1 MDRREFIAELRRE
14 MSGGFS
20 TAEIEDAVSYYEDY
34 IDMQI
39 KKGKREDEILRQLG
53 SPRLIAKSMK
63 AAGRGT
69 GGTMSGRAGSAGR
82 YASGGSTFFNGEPS
96 RAEDPDSDGRMHT
109 FRIPLWLVLLI
120 VLFVLIAV
128 LSFVFRLLIAVLPIL
143 LVVIGI
149 ISIYRY
155 FQRR

>member
-39 KKGKREDEILRQLG
+39 KKGKREDEVLRQLG

-69 GGTMSGRAGSAGR
+69 GGAMGGRAGR
-82 YASGGSTFFNGEPS
+82 YASGGSAFFNEEPS
-96 RAEDPDSDGRMHT
+96 RDEDTDSDGRMHT

-120 VLFVLIAV
+120 VLFVLIVV

-143 LVVIGI
+143 LVVIGVI
-149 ISIYRY
+149 AIYRY

>member
-82 YASGGSTFFNGEPS
+82 YASGGSTFFNEEPS

-149 ISIYRY
+149 IAIYRY

>member
-1 MDRREFIAELRRE
+1 MNRREFIAELRRE

-39 KKGKREDEILRQLG
+39 KKGKREDEVLRQLG

-69 GGTMSGRAGSAGR
+69 GGTMSGRAGR
-82 YASGGSTFFNGEPS
+82 YASGGSTFFNEEPS

-149 ISIYRY
+149 IAIYRY

>member
-82 YASGGSTFFNGEPS
+82 YASGGSTFFYGEPS
-96 RAEDPDSDGRMHT
+96 RDEDADSDGRMHT

-120 VLFVLIAV
+120 VLFVVIAV

-149 ISIYRY
+149 IAIYRY

>member
-20 TAEIEDAVSYYEDY
+20 AAEIEDAVSYYEDY

-39 KKGKREDEILRQLG
+39 KKGKREDEILRALG

-69 GGTMSGRAGSAGR
+69 GGAMSGGSGSAGR
-82 YASGGSTFFNGEPS
+82 YASGGSTFFNAEPS
-96 RAEDPDSDGRMHT
+96 GDGDTDSDGRMHT

-120 VLFVLIAV
+120 VLVVLLAV
-128 LSFVFRLLIAVLPIL
+128 LSLIFRLLVAVLPIL
-143 LVVIGI
+143 LVGIGI
-149 ISIYRY
+149 LTIYRY

>member
-1 MDRREFIAELRRE
+1 MDRREFTAELRRE

-34 IDMQI
+34 IDMQM
-39 KKGKREDEILRQLG
+39 KKGKREDEVLRELG

-63 AAGRGT
+63 AAGGGAGGAMGGRG
-69 GGTMSGRAGSAGR
+69 GSAGSD
-82 YASGGSTFFNGEPS
+82 ASGRGSFFNGEPS
-96 RAEDPDSDGRMHT
+96 RDEDTDFNGRTHT

-120 VLFVLIAV
+120 VLFVLLAV
-128 LSFVFRLLIAVLPIL
+128 LSLVFRLLVAVLPIL
-143 LVVIGI
+143 LVVIGVVT
-149 ISIYRY
+149 IYRY